1 MAAPVSVSA
10 STIEPGHLVGAYKL
24 TREIGKGSFAVV
36 YLGKVQR
43 AISREDESS
52 SSKSPASPVTRVAI
66 KVVTRKK
73 MTAKLLDNLEEEIR
87 ILRTVRHANIV
98 ELLDC
103 LKTEHHIYLV
113 MQYCRMGDLSNFI
126 KSRKRNGQTSS
137 SSKRIAPEQ
146 RRDPY
151 EEEIDKRY
159 THPHNGGLHSDL
171 VRSFLAQLAAAL
183 QFMRGKNIV
192 HRDIKPQNLLLQE
205 PEQDLIDSGHAT
217 FIPQLKVAD
226 FGFARHLEEASV
238 AETLCGS
245 PLYMA
250 PEILRYEKYNAKADL
265 WSVGAVLYEMSVG
278 SPPFKAANH
287 VELLKRI
294 DRGEDR
300 IKFPD
305 EKSEDSLRR
314 EHARKVEEGRT
325 KSEFARPHPVD
336 EDIKKL
342 IRDLLRRRPIER
354 LSFEDFFNCE
364 LISTYKASM
373 IPSIPQSSTQTSTS
387 SLIHGQ
393 VPVATRV
400 APAVPSSVPSGNTVR
415 AEDKQRQSKQ
425 INENVPESTDTG
437 ASTPP
442 PASPA
447 PLLNIPQHYF
457 GSKYVVGGL
466 KSSVRMRSRDRLHP
480 VSRQDPTPT
489 TIQDKIK
496 ETIIAND
503 ANHDGDASSLED
515 NVLETPGSSVSHLP
529 AVGQTKPSST
539 PIVTV
544 GASKMNKESVK
555 RYGTNDDDRGYVLV
569 DKRNVEGA
577 EEAASQAKTKSG
589 PVSGGWS
596 PLGVVRRPS
605 QLGRLTSFGAISP
618 LVQAATRTQQSP
630 STSPSTTTNG
640 ADVRTGTSSNSAV
653 SIPAKAVPVAQTNKP
668 VNKETNASYSSS
680 PILNR
685 LGSTPPNAPFAL
697 PPNVRKPSFSR
708 RTSGASESSRLSTMR
723 PPQSPR
729 PALAQLIPASSPRTA
744 INSVNAQMQQS
755 NDSPIPST
763 SSSLS
768 PAQQPTSALTRA
780 ISMAS
785 IRLFGVPTGMSL
797 KGAEV
802 RKSLRMGLGSGALFS
817 SSPNQN
823 GEVAGYSSG
832 NATVD
837 IAEQN
842 LLSLLH
848 EYGHK
853 SYVLS
858 EFADARLSSYYS
870 YGPHQNNYTDRRR
883 NSGSSLS
890 SATSGSITKTTGPKV
905 ESEKVAISKAEEN
918 STTDTLPS
926 PNQDESQA
934 TPSEIAASEA
944 YVLYVRSLS
953 FVQRAIQAA
962 EDFIESRSQSA
973 SRYSSPS
980 VNSPSQVV
988 INSLLALRSKFHEG
1002 SERASFARSKSI
1014 EEFPE
1019 SVQQI
1024 DELIFSEALR
1034 IARKGALTE
1043 LSIER
1048 TGDSRP
1054 IADQCL
1060 LHYGAACTM
1069 LQGLL
1074 DPAEQVDELPSF
1086 AISCVEKFIG
1096 SITRRMACIQ
1106 ENYDNLS
1113 ALII

>member
-52 SSKSPASPVTRVAI
+52 SSRSPSSPVTRVAI

-113 MQYCRMGDLSNFI
+113 MQYCRMGDLSIFI
-126 KSRKRNGQTSS
+126 KSRKRNGHSSS
-137 SSKRIAPEQ
+137 SSKRSAPEQ

-159 THPHNGGLHSDL
+159 VHPHNGGLHADL

-205 PEQDLIDSGHAT
+205 PEQDLIDAGHAA

-265 WSVGAVLYEMSVG
+265 WSVGAVLFEMSVG

-305 EKSEDSLRR
+305 EKSEDALRR

-325 KSEFARPHPVD
+325 KSEFVRPHPVD

-354 LSFEDFFNCE
+354 LSFEDFFNCDV
-364 LISTYKASM
+364 LSAYKASM
-373 IPSIPQSSTQTSTS
+373 IPSLPQSSTQTSTS
-387 SLIHGQ
+387 SLINGQ
-393 VPVATRV
+393 VPVATRI
-400 APAVPSSVPSGNTVR
+400 APAVPSSAPLSNPART
-415 AEDKQRQSKQ
+415 EDKQRQSKQ
-425 INENVPESTDTG
+425 ANENVPDSTDTG

-447 PLLNIPQHYF
+447 PVLNMPQHYF

-466 KSSVRMRSRDRLHP
+466 K
-480 VSRQDPTPT
+480 
-489 TIQDKIK
+489 
-496 ETIIAND
+496 
-503 ANHDGDASSLED
+503 SLED

-529 AVGQTKPSST
+529 AAVGQTKPSTT

-544 GASKMNKESVK
+544 GASKMSKEPIK
-555 RYGTNDDDRGYVLV
+555 RSGTNDDDRGYVLV

-577 EEAASQAKTKSG
+577 EEAASQAKAKGG
-589 PVSGGWS
+589 PSSGGWS

-618 LVQAATRTQQSP
+618 LVQAATP
-630 STSPSTTTNG
+630 
-640 ADVRTGTSSNSAV
+640 
-653 SIPAKAVPVAQTNKP
+653 KAVPVVQANKP
-668 VNKETNASYSSS
+668 VNKETNSSYSSS

-697 PPNVRKPSFSR
+697 PPNARKPSFSR
-708 RTSGASESSRLSTMR
+708 RASGASEASRLSTMR

-729 PALAQLIPASSPRTA
+729 PALAQLIPASSSRTA
-744 INSVNAQMQQS
+744 INPANGQMQQS
-755 NDSPIPST
+755 NESPNPST
-763 SSSLS
+763 SSSLG
-768 PAQQPTSALTRA
+768 PTQQPTSALARA

-785 IRLFGVPTGMSL
+785 IRLFGVPTGMAL

-802 RKSLRMGLGSGALFS
+802 RKSLRM
-817 SSPNQN
+817 
-823 GEVAGYSSG
+823 VAGYSSG

-842 LLSLLH
+842 LLCLLH

-853 SYVLS
+853 SYVLT
-858 EFADARLSSYYS
+858 EFADARLSTFFA

-890 SATSGSITKTTGPKV
+890 SATSGT
-905 ESEKVAISKAEEN
+905 AEED

-926 PNQDESQA
+926 SNQDESQA
-934 TPSEIAASEA
+934 TPGEIAASEA

-980 VNSPSQVV
+980 VGSPSQVV

-1048 TGDSRP
+1048 TGDSKP
-1054 IADQCL
+1054 VADQCL

-1074 DPAEQVDELPSF
+1074 DPAEQADELPSF
-1086 AISCVEKFIG
+1086 AVNCVERFIG

>member
-43 AISREDESS
+43 ATSREDESS
-52 SSKSPASPVTRVAI
+52 SSKSPTSPVTRVAI

-113 MQYCRMGDLSNFI
+113 MQYCRMGDLSIFI
-126 KSRKRNGQTSS
+126 KSRKRNGSSS
-137 SSKRIAPEQ
+137 SSKRSASEQ

-159 THPHNGGLHSDL
+159 VHPHNGGLHADL

-205 PEQDLIDSGHAT
+205 PEQDLIDAGHAA

-265 WSVGAVLYEMSVG
+265 WSVGAVLFEMSVG

-325 KSEFARPHPVD
+325 KSEFVRPQPVD

-364 LISTYKASM
+364 LLSAYKASM
-373 IPSIPQSSTQTSTS
+373 IPSLPQSSTQTSTS

-393 VPVATRV
+393 VPVATRI
-400 APAVPSSVPSGNTVR
+400 APAVPSSAALSNAVR
-415 AEDKQRQSKQ
+415 TEDKQRQSKQ
-425 INENVPESTDTG
+425 NNENVPDNTDTG

-442 PASPA
+442 PASPT
-447 PLLNIPQHYF
+447 PVLNMPQHYF

-466 KSSVRMRSRDRLHP
+466 KSSVRMRSRDRLQP
-480 VSRQDPTPT
+480 VSRQDVAPMP
-489 TIQDKIK
+489 QDKVK
-496 ETIIAND
+496 ENIIANETH
-503 ANHDGDASSLED
+503 HDGDASSLED

-544 GASKMNKESVK
+544 GASKMGKEPIK
-555 RYGTNDDDRGYVLV
+555 RSGTNDDDRGYVLV

-577 EEAASQAKTKSG
+577 EEAASQAKTKGG
-589 PVSGGWS
+589 PSSGGWS

-618 LVQAATRTQQSP
+618 LVQAATRTHQSSSLTP
-630 STSPSTTTNG
+630 SNV
-640 ADVRTGTSSNSAV
+640 ADVRTSTPPSNAS
-653 SIPAKAVPVAQTNKP
+653 SIPAKAVPVVQANKT
-668 VNKETNASYSSS
+668 VNKDTITSYSSS
-680 PILNR
+680 PNMSR

-697 PPNVRKPSFSR
+697 PPNARKPSFSR
-708 RTSGASESSRLSTMR
+708 RASGASEASRLSTMR

-729 PALAQLIPASSPRTA
+729 PALAQLIPASSSRT
-744 INSVNAQMQQS
+744 SVNPTNASMQQS

-763 SSSLS
+763 SSSLG
-768 PAQQPTSALTRA
+768 PAQQPTSALARA

-785 IRLFGVPTGMSL
+785 IRLFGVPTGMAL

-823 GEVAGYSSG
+823 GEVPGYSSG

-842 LLSLLH
+842 LLCLLH

-853 SYVLS
+853 SYVLT
-858 EFADARLSSYYS
+858 EFADARLSTFYA
-870 YGPHQNNYTDRRR
+870 YGPHQNNYADRRR

-890 SATSGSITKTTGPKV
+890 SATSGSITKTTVQKV
-905 ESEKVAISKAEEN
+905 ESEKIVTSKAEEDP
-918 STTDTLPS
+918 TTDTLPS
-926 PNQDESQA
+926 SNQDDSQA
-934 TPSEIAASEA
+934 TSGEIAASEA

-980 VNSPSQVV
+980 VPSPSQVV

-1074 DPAEQVDELPSF
+1074 DPAEQADELPSF
-1086 AISCVEKFIG
+1086 AISCVERFIG
-1096 SITRRMACIQ
+1096 SISRRMACIQ